1 MSRLEGMRRLI
12 FPRVELGR
20 GWGRGDRAGGDG
32 VAGRRGKGIRRSEG
46 VVLSGLVAGRR
57 GKGIRRSEGVVLSGL
72 VAGFCQF
79 GKKVLYGSH
88 VCTV

>member
-20 GWGRGDRAGGDG
+20 GWRRGDRAGGDG
-32 VAGRRGKGIRRSEG
+32 VAGRRGR
-46 VVLSGLVAGRR
+46 
-57 GKGIRRSEGVVLSGL
+57 GIRRSEGVVLSGL